1 VLARKLTVV
10 LVAVVAV
17 AGAAFALLWTADF
30 ERTLEDS
37 KINRLDMLTQATR
50 VAVENMLSTGSLA
63 DLARMVRRLEASEEV
78 VGVMVLNRQGEPI
91 VRTAFSSTPAL
102 RALAADTWAPP
113 AFLIHG
119 EHRFTRVAPLTG
131 RGNVVIGRLAV
142 IQDWADLQQARSNA
156 RWRAAQLGLTLA
168 LALSAVLWLFAYGLV
183 VKPLSRLAGAVEAIA
198 RGRMGPQTRVHL
210 PQRDEIG
217 SLARALNQM
226 QDQIESATESLRAE
240 HDERLKAERSLH
252 LSERLAAIGQLAAG
266 VAHDIGTAL
275 NVVQGRAQLLLEE
288 KGLGAAQRRQLE
300 TIVGQCERIS
310 QTVRRLLGFARTTE
324 SEPRSNDM
332 GDIVRDTLELLAPKL
347 KPFQVRTTL
356 PEQPVEAVV
365 DRKRIEELLV
375 NLVMNAVQA
384 MGTSGQLE
392 IALASP
398 VRSPRVQGDFALLTV
413 ADTGPGIP
421 EEHRRHIFE
430 PFFTTKEV
438 GVGSGLG
445 LAIAYKVVTD
455 HGGSIEVESEVGN
468 GSRFLVYLPLATLAG
483 GASGAAGEAA
493 A

>member
-1 VLARKLTVV
+1 MLARKLTVV

-17 AGAAFALLWTADF
+17 AGAAFALLWTADL

-78 VGVMVLNRQGEPI
+78 IGVMVLNRQGGPI
-91 VRTAFSSTPAL
+91 VGTAFESTPAL

-113 AFLIHG
+113 AFLLHR
-119 EHRFTRVAPLTG
+119 EHRYVRVAPLQG

-142 IQDWADLQQARSNA
+142 VQDWSDLRQARSEA
-156 RWRAAQLGLTLA
+156 RRRAAQLGLTLA
-168 LALSAVLWLFAYGLV
+168 LALSAVLWFFAYALV
-183 VKPLSRLAGAVEAIA
+183 VKPLSRLAGAVDAIA
-198 RGRMGPQTRVHL
+198 RGRMGPQTRVHVR
-210 PQRDEIG
+210 QRDEIG
-217 SLARALNQM
+217 ALAGALNQM
-226 QDQIESATESLRAE
+226 QDELESATQSLRAE
-240 HDERLKAERSLH
+240 HEERLKAERSLH

-288 KGLGAAQRRQLE
+288 PGLAPGQRRQLE

-324 SEPRSNDM
+324 GEPRSNDM
-332 GDIVRDTLELLAPKL
+332 GDIVRETLELLAPKL
-347 KPFQVRTTL
+347 KPFTVRTSL
-356 PEQPVEAVV
+356 PDEPVEAVV
-365 DRKRIEELLV
+365 DRRRIEELMV

-384 MGTSGQLE
+384 MGSSGTLDIE
-392 IALASP
+392 LAAP
-398 VRSPRVQGDFALLTV
+398 VTSPRGQHGFARMTV
-413 ADTGPGIP
+413 ADNGPGIP
-421 EEHRRHIFE
+421 PEHRRYIFE
-430 PFFTTKEV
+430 PFFTTKEA

-455 HGGSIEVESEVGN
+455 HGGYIDVQSEVGR
-468 GSRFLVYLPLATLAG
+468 GTRFLVYLPLAAAQG
-483 GASGAAGEAA
+483 PVAAAAGARG
-493 A
+493 